1 MLFDSHCHV
10 FDEKFNDDIE
20 LVMDKC
26 RDMRLMIV
34 GFNIDTNKL
43 AHDFAYKYNHYYSV
57 GVHPTDVSSI
67 DYSYFDIL
75 EELLKD
81 EKCLAIG
88 ECGLDYYWYKDNK
101 ELQKKY
107 FIKQIELSI
116 KYNMPLIIHVRDAI
130 NDAYEILKEYK
141 GKIKG
146 VMHSYS
152 GSYEMAIKFIDLGLL
167 IGLSGP
173 VTFKNAVVPKEVAL
187 KVPLEKILIETDCP
201 YLTPHPFRGKRN
213 NPTLVKYTCQEIA
226 RIKEISDLE
235 VENMTYKNAVMLFGL
250 EE

>member
-10 FDEKFNDDIE
+10 LDEKFNDDIE

-43 AHDFAYKYNHYYSV
+43 VHECAYKYNHYYSV
-57 GVHPTDVSSI
+57 GVYPTDVSSI

-226 RIKEISDLE
+226 RIKKISDLE